1 MGLERICF
9 LSSVEAAVRA
19 FAQVR
24 PPGIY
29 KEDYLQEL
37 FRRYDD
43 PDNTPPAPPLPEWC
57 TGKNPLAVILNIK
70 ACSHVPTQTQIP
82 IFGPILFCIGE

>member
-1 MGLERICF
+1 MFLKRF
-9 LSSVEAAVRA
+9 LLSSVEAAVRA

-43 PDNTPPAPPLPEWC
+43 PDETPPAPPLPEWC
-57 TGKNPLAVILNIK
+57 TGKTYLP
-70 ACSHVPTQTQIP
+70 
-82 IFGPILFCIGE
+82 